1 MSKMALQW
9 IEQCKHCNGTGL
21 FIGMGEMAGREDY
34 GGAAVVCN
42 KCKGTGRMGMRH
54 EYEEFAGRQLAS
66 VTVKRVWACNPGI
79 MLHADKCSGGV
90 PVIAWQIRGDSPQRL
105 GNELRSHTCPAWW
118 NQTAGIEQ
126 PKWSECILGGRF
138 SDCKHFD
145 NRASC
150 WERWDKERGADD
162 TQLATKEYA

>member
-1 MSKMALQW
+1 MSKLALKW

-42 KCKGTGRMGMRH
+42 KCKGTGRMEMRH

-79 MLHADKCSGGV
+79 MLHADLCSGGV
-90 PVIAWQIRGDSPQRL
+90 PITEWLNNPASVNDTRA
-105 GNELRSHTCPAWW
+105 ELYSHTCPAWW
-118 NQTAGIEQ
+118 NQTAGIKKPEW
-126 PKWSECILGGRF
+126 PECILGGRF

-150 WERWDKERGADD
+150 WERLDKEREAGN
-162 TQLATKEYA
+162 E